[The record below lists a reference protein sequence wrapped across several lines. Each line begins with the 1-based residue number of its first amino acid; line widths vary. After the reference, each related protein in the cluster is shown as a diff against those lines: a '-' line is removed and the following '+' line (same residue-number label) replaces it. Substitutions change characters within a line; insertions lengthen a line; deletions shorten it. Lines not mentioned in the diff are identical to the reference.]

1 MKALKVQGDGA
12 VFDKISVNVG
22 LLGQYGPWVI
32 SCGMATLNGREGT
45 CSSPDMAP
53 SSSAS
58 QSERPDGHRGDG
70 SGDGVE
76 RNNDLGEDF
85 RPIMAILLVFVHFPP
100 QPATSI
106 SCVSTSRPECC
117 QTALYGKTSLL
128 YGRVGVD

>member
-22 LLGQYGPWVI
+22 LLGQYGPWAI

-76 RNNDLGEDF
+76 RNNDFGEDF
-85 RPIMAILLVFVHFPP
+85 RPIMAILLSSYAFRPTCSEYFLCIDF
-100 QPATSI
+100 AT
-106 SCVSTSRPECC
+106 ECC

-128 YGRVGVD
+128 YE